1 MTININVIGN
11 KLASLVKGRT
21 EDAIELFRFDIF
33 DSALKS

>member
-1 MTININVIGN
+1 MTININIIGN
-11 KLASLVKGRT
+11 NSLCLVVGRT